1 LQPANFERQPYRLGV
16 LVDLP
21 GYPGLSDVFVDGV
34 RLALEWSFDE
44 GLIDRPVELV
54 IRYVVGQP
62 WNDSSAV
69 NDAWL
74 HLVENDRVLGVAG
87 PMTTDNSLGVLPEVE
102 RLGVPTMTL
111 CGSQS
116 YVGQSAFN
124 LPNGGMADEPVLMTA
139 WLADKGHS
147 PVAVLYD
154 SPSQIGEEYLH
165 YFRLNAA
172 ERRVAIATQLPI
184 WPTPSQDDVD
194 RVVAQARASGAQAV
208 VYLTL
213 GAREVTKSLPSAF
226 SKIAWDPPRIAT
238 TAFVG
243 ASYSPAQLADWEGWT
258 GVDQT
263 HEDNPVFMEVLQL
276 WQKRF
281 GYRPFS
287 SSASCGWDMGRAFG
301 LALGRMAIINASGLR
316 SALETIRRLPA
327 ATGGPGTVISFGRGD
342 HRGYKGADYLLLR
355 RVIDGQY
362 QLAGTVPVSF

>member
-1 LQPANFERQPYRLGV
+1 LGV

-21 GYPGLSDVFVDGV
+21 GFPGLSDVFVDGV
-34 RLALEWSFDE
+34 RLGVEWSFDE

-54 IRYVVGQP
+54 VRYALGQP
-62 WNDSSAV
+62 WNDSSVV

-74 HLVENDRVLGVAG
+74 QLVETDRVLGVAG
-87 PMTTDNSLGVLPEVE
+87 PMTTDNCLGLLPEVK
-102 RLGVPTMTL
+102 RLGVPTMAI
-111 CGSQS
+111 CGSQC
-116 YVGQSAFN
+116 YLGESAFS
-124 LPNGGMADEPVLMTA
+124 LPNGGMADEPALMTA
-139 WLADKGHS
+139 WLNHEGHS

-154 SPSQIGEEYLH
+154 SPSQIGAEYLH
-165 YFRLNAA
+165 YFRLSAA
-172 ERRVAIATQLPI
+172 ERRIAVTTQLPM
-184 WPTPSQDDVD
+184 WPTPSEDDVD
-194 RVVAQARASGAQAV
+194 HAIAEARASGAKAV

-213 GAREVTKSLPSAF
+213 GAREVTKWLPSAF

-243 ASYSPAQLADWEGWT
+243 ASYSSAQLADWEGWT

-263 HEDNPVFMEVLQL
+263 HEENPIFKEVLEL

-281 GYRPFS
+281 DYRPFS
-287 SSASCGWDMGRAFG
+287 SAASCGWDAGRAFG
-301 LALGRMAIINASGLR
+301 LALGRMGIINSSGLS

-327 ATGGPGTVISFGRGD
+327 ATGGPGTTISFGPGD

-355 RVIDGQY
+355 RVVDGQY